1 MKKSVFILLTLV
13 LSVVFVS
20 CNKYETYGE
29 KKEKE
34 RNAISAFIRENNV
47 SVITESQF
55 TEQGNKTDVSKNEYV
70 YLAKSGVYL
79 QIVREGCG
87 SELEEGKLVGILCRF
102 DEYNI
107 LNDSLQL
114 SNMLLARSGYLDKM
128 NVTRIGS
135 TITGSFERGMMM
147 SAYGTTSVPNAFM
160 IPLNYV
166 KIGRPQYV
174 GDETAKVKMIV
185 PHTQGQADAQQ
196 KVYPC
201 LYTITMEREN

>member
-1 MKKSVFILLTLV
+1 MTKTVFILLALV

-20 CNKYETYGE
+20 CSKYETYGE

-34 RNAISAFIRENNV
+34 RNAISAYIRENGVN
-47 SVITESQF
+47 VITESQF
-55 TEQGNKTDVSKNEYV
+55 SEQGNTTDVSKNEYV
-70 YLAKSGVYL
+70 YLSRSGVYL

-87 SELEEGKLVGILCRF
+87 NELEEGKLVGILCRF
-102 DEYNI
+102 EEFNI
-107 LNDSLQL
+107 LSDSVQL
-114 SNMLLARSGYLDKM
+114 SNMLLSRSTYLDKM
-128 NVTRIGS
+128 NVTRTGS

-147 SAYGTTSVPNAFM
+147 SAYGTASVPNAFM

-166 KIGRPQYV
+166 KIGRPQET

-201 LYTITMEREN
+201 VYTITLERED